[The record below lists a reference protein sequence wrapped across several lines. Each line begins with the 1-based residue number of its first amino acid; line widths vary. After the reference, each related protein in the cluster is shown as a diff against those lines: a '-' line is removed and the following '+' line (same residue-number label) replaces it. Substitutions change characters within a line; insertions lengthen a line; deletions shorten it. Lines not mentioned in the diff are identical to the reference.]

1 MQIKTSL
8 RFYLTP
14 ARIAVTKKIND
25 NKCWHGCGERGP
37 CSSLLVG
44 VQTGAAAVE
53 ICMESSQKLNKELCC
68 NPDVA
73 LLGVYPED
81 LKLDHRNT
89 CTFMFIA
96 TLFTIAKKVEPA
108 LMAINNQWKGKMR
121 YVYPM
126 GFYSAIK
133 KNEIMQVARK

>member
-1 MQIKTSL
+1 MQIKTRL

-37 CSSLLVG
+37 RSSLLVG

-53 ICMESSQKLNKELCC
+53 IRMESSQKLNKELCC

-73 LLGVYPED
+73 LPGVYPGD

-96 TLFTIAKKVEPA
+96 TRFTIAKKW
-108 LMAINNQWKGKMR
+108 NQLRWLSTTNGKEKCDMCTQWDFIR
-121 YVYPM
+121 L
-126 GFYSAIK
+126 
-133 KNEIMQVARK
+133 